1 MAPQRSASAPLPPFV
16 RSSQKGVRVVRFR
29 SAPCAHRLPCPHP
42 SPRSQARCPPPL
54 PVGALIT
61 LAIPSTMAIP
71 SRVPTRPPLAPVRP
85 CPYAGSGA
93 CSAGLLAAPRA
104 APGGFDYIYYT
115 METIIACPPPITP
128 HHRNR
133 LYAPL
138 SLPSAEGSAGSAFC
152 RCTLEGSAAG
162 LPHYCSIKCN
172 S

>member
-115 METIIACPPPITP
+115 METLIACPPPITP
-128 HHRNR
+128 PT
-133 LYAPL
+133 AIDFM
-138 SLPSAEGSAGSAFC
+138 LPSRYHLQKATQATPSADARSRGALLGSRNTAV
-152 RCTLEGSAAG
+152 
-162 LPHYCSIKCN
+162 
-172 S
+172 